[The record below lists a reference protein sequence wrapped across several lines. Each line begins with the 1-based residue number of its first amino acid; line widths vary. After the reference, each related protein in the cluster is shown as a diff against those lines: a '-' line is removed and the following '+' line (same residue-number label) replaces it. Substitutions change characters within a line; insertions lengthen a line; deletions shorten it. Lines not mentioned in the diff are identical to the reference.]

1 MFFHNP
7 PINACSEKLTMQH
20 AHQPTNPAAPP
31 NAILGHGL
39 VNLKRAAPAL
49 YWGGISLLLLSC
61 ITAFLALIDPRLFQG
76 VSVWLKPWKFQV
88 STGVYLLTLALF
100 MVWLPKPA
108 LQSRSAKYVIW
119 VALLSGLFEVIYIA
133 LQGAQG
139 KASHFNTATP
149 LDAWMYTLM
158 GVGAGLL
165 VSASLVLAIIIAR
178 SKDYALPA
186 ALKWSI
192 VLGLL
197 ATFAL
202 GAGFGGYLSGQST
215 GHWVGAIRTDAGGL
229 PLVTWSR
236 QGGDLRVAH
245 FFGIH
250 AMHFIPF
257 FAWVLHRLQTPQR
270 IALPAV
276 WGFTLLFSAWC
287 SWTFIQ
293 ALRGLPF
300 WA

>member
-1 MFFHNP
+1 
-7 PINACSEKLTMQH
+7 MQH
-20 AHQPTNPAAPP
+20 ALYEAHPVSPP
-31 NAILGHGL
+31 SARLSNSLASLRL
-39 VNLKRAAPAL
+39 TAPAL
-49 YWGGISLLLLSC
+49 YWGALGLLLLSC
-61 ITAFLALIDPRLFQG
+61 LTAALTLIDPRLFQG

-108 LQSRSAKYVIW
+108 LQSRSAKYVVW
-119 VALLSGLFEVIYIA
+119 VALLSGLFEVIYIG

-139 KASHFNTATP
+139 KASHFNTATSF
-149 LDAWMYTLM
+149 DSWMYTLM

-165 VSASLVLAIIIAR
+165 VSASLVLGILIAR
-178 SKDYALPA
+178 SKDYSLPA

-197 ATFAL
+197 ATFVL
-202 GAGFGGYLSGQST
+202 GAGFGGYLSGQPT
-215 GHWVGAIRTDAGGL
+215 GHWVGAARTDAGGL
-229 PLVTWSR
+229 PLVAWSR

-257 FAWVLHRLQTPQR
+257 FGWTLHRLQTPHR
-270 IALPAV
+270 VALPAV
-276 WGFTLLFSAWC
+276 WGFALLFSAWC
-287 SWTFIQ
+287 TWTFVQ
-293 ALRGLPF
+293 ALRGQPF

>member
-1 MFFHNP
+1 
-7 PINACSEKLTMQH
+7 MQH
-20 AHQPTNPAAPP
+20 ALNEAHPVSPLSTW
-31 NAILGHGL
+31 LSKGL
-39 VNLKRAAPAL
+39 ASLRITAPAL
-49 YWGGISLLLLSC
+49 YWSALGLLLMSC
-61 ITAFLALIDPRLFQG
+61 LTAALALIDPRLFQG

-88 STGVYLLTLALF
+88 STGVYWLTLAMF
-100 MVWLPKPA
+100 MVGLPKPA
-108 LQSRSAKYVIW
+108 LRSRSAKYVVW
-119 VALLSGLFEVIYIA
+119 VALLSGLFEVFYIT

-149 LDAWMYTLM
+149 FDAWMYTLM

-165 VSASLVLAIIIAR
+165 VSASLVLGILIAR

-186 ALKWSI
+186 SLKWSI

-197 ATFAL
+197 ATFVL
-202 GAGFGGYLSGQST
+202 GAGFGGYLSSQPT
-215 GHWVGAIRTDAGGL
+215 GHWVGAARTDAGGL

-257 FAWVLHRLQTPQR
+257 FGWVLHRLQTSQR
-270 IALPAV
+270 VALPAV
-276 WGFTLLFSAWC
+276 WGIAVLFSAWC
-287 SWTFIQ
+287 TWTFVQ